1 MTSPTSATDAPRGW
15 LDALGLHR
23 PELRAWAMYD
33 WANSAMVTTII
44 TAVFPIF
51 FSDVAGAGLPEGV
64 AAQRFSAASTLG
76 MVIIAVL
83 APILGTLADER
94 PIKKRL
100 LGLFMAIGVASVAAM
115 YFIQRGDWM
124 LAAILFVV
132 ANIGANGSFVFYDSL
147 LPHVARPDEV
157 DRVSTAGY
165 ALGYVG
171 GGVLL
176 ALNLAWILKPGWF
189 GLPSGPGLTDAQKS
203 LPARLAFVSVAV
215 WWLVFSIPLFRTVTE
230 PPVDPNALRAATGH
244 PLIAAFVRLG
254 ETFRELKRFRQGFLM
269 LLAFLIYN
277 DGIGTIIR
285 MATIYGN
292 EIGIGQGAMIASI
305 VIVQF
310 VGIPCAF
317 LFGSLAG
324 KIGAKRAIG
333 LGLLVYVGIS
343 MFGYFMKTNF
353 HFLMLAVLV
362 GMVQGG
368 TQALSRSLFAS
379 LIPRDSS
386 GEFFGFFAVVEK
398 FAGIAGPLLF
408 GLSIRFTHETRYA
421 ILTVIPFFL
430 VGAVL
435 LALVDV
441 KTGQQEARAA
451 EAIP

>member
-1 MTSPTSATDAPRGW
+1 MTSVEKTGTEVQGGFLAW
-15 LDALGLHR
+15 LGLNR

-44 TAVFPIF
+44 TAVFPIY
-51 FSDVAGAGLPEGV
+51 FSVVAGADLPKGV
-64 AAQRFSAASTLG
+64 AAQYFSAASTIG
-76 MVIIAVL
+76 MVIIAIL

-100 LGLFMAIGVASVAAM
+100 LAMFMAIGVSAVAAM
-115 YFIQRGDWM
+115 YFIQRGDWA
-124 LAAILFVV
+124 LAALLFVV
-132 ANIGANGSFVFYDSL
+132 ANIGANGSFVFYDAL

-176 ALNLAWILKPGWF
+176 TMNLAWIQKPGLF
-189 GLPSGPGLTDAQKS
+189 GLPTGT
-203 LPARLAFVSVAV
+203 LPTRLAFLSVAI
-215 WWLVFSIPLFRTVTE
+215 WWLVFSIPLFRKVAE
-230 PPVDPNALRAATGH
+230 PAVDPKAGEGNALFETFR
-244 PLIAAFVRLG
+244 RLG
-254 ETFRELKRFRQGFLM
+254 GTFRELRVYRQGFLM

-292 EIGIGQGAMIASI
+292 EIGIDQSSMIASL

-310 VGIPCAF
+310 VGIPFAF
-317 LFGSLAG
+317 LFGGLAG
-324 KIGAKRAIG
+324 KIGAKRAVA
-333 LGLLVYVGIS
+333 LGLVVYVGIS
-343 MFGYFMKTNF
+343 ILGYFMTTST
-353 HFLMLAVLV
+353 HFFMLAVLV

-379 LIPRDSS
+379 MIPRDRS

-398 FAGIAGPLLF
+398 FAGIFGPLLF
-408 GLSIRFTHETRYA
+408 GLSIAVTGDTRNA
-421 ILTVIPFFL
+421 ILTVIPFFI
-430 VGAVL
+430 VGGIL
-435 LALVDV
+435 LAFVDV
-441 KTGQQEARAA
+441 EEGQKLAREAETAA
-451 EAIP
+451 GGG